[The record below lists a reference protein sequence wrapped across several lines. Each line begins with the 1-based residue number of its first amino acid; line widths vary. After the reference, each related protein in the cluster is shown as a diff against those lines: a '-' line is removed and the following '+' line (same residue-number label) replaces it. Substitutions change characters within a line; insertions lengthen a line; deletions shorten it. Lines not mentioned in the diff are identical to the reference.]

1 MEALFK
7 SLKGGTKSQ
16 CVANWMW
23 LLIPWRLDNFLLV
36 RLVSWGIPL
45 VSIGSQKKKAAGTGR
60 GMPSRGRNPI
70 SLPPLR
76 WNQSAS
82 NRSADYAQAWNER
95 RSTWP
100 QRYFPV
106 SRAYRSKGNL
116 IARTSWREHKRTVAR
131 VPNMAE
137 DAHGRKNANGC
148 VEHWRRTSKDT
159 QTHLVECSYLDRRVH
174 TLIDEGWA
182 TFFNLKLSIDATF
195 RRRKLLRPDLF
206 FLKMVSKIN
215 FYRKVNIKDLCPPW
229 VVPKLFKKSGI
240 GWYIPAIRMSR
251 LFYCLLFR

>member
-1 MEALFK
+1 MYWWSPPWTGWGSHGVPDVILPACLRNSLSRIDGIPCRPMEALFK

-195 RRRKLLRPDLF
+195 RRRKLRPD
-206 FLKMVSKIN
+206 I
-215 FYRKVNIKDLCPPW
+215 I
-229 VVPKLFKKSGI
+229 
-240 GWYIPAIRMSR
+240 
-251 LFYCLLFR
+251 